1 MNKQRRGKIR
11 DIRKNLESCKEN
23 LQKVLDE
30 EQIIFDNMPG
40 NLQCSLRGSESEDAI
55 DTLESCIDDLENVI
69 KELVGI

>member
-1 MNKQRRGKIR
+1 MNKQRRDKIR

-30 EQIIFDNMPG
+30 EQNTFDNMPE

-55 DTLESCIDDLENVI
+55 DTLESCIDDLENII
-69 KELVGI
+69 KELIGI